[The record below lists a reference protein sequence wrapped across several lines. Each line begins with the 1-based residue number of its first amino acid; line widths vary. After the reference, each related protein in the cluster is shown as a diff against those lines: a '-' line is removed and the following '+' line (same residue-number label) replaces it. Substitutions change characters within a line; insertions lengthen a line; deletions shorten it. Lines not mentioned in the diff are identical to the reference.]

1 MHRLSEKWVLWAHLP
16 QETNWNMESY
26 LSVMTITYVEEML
39 SLIHTLPEKLI
50 TDCMFFL
57 MKENITPTW
66 EDAHNKHGGCFSYK
80 INHHIQ
86 QTWRDVSYSL
96 IGNTLSAD
104 ASFQKDI
111 TGISISPKKNF
122 CILKV
127 WMGSCVHRDPSKIT
141 LIKPEGCIFKKH

>member
-1 MHRLSEKWVLWAHLP
+1 MHRLAEPWVLWAHLP
-16 QETNWNMESY
+16 QETNWTMESY
-26 LSVMTITYVEEML
+26 ISVMTISYVEEML

-57 MKENITPTW
+57 MKENISPTW
-66 EDAHNKHGGCFSYK
+66 EDDRNKNGGCFSYK
-80 INHHIQ
+80 INHRIRD
-86 QTWRDVSYSL
+86 TWRDVSYSV
-96 IGNTLSAD
+96 IGNSLSMD
-104 ASFQKDI
+104 HTFQKDI